1 MIKTKD
7 MFNSLASTLLQK
19 ASSRV
24 VSDIGRGSLAS
35 TSAVGQK
42 TLSAMYQQ
50 NHHLGVPGP
59 GFRDVGFRVYSQNEE
74 DGLLHFIFSII
85 GTTNKRCV
93 EVCAGN
99 GMENNTANLVLNHRW
114 IALMFDGSEANIGSS
129 RDFFAHHP
137 DSAISPPSVVQAW
150 ITRDNINS
158 LIEGHGFKGPIDLF
172 SLDMDGVDYWVWEAL
187 TCVDPRVVILEC
199 NHLWGPGPSVTVPYS
214 ETFVCEYT
222 QYGSD
227 YAGASLGAFVKLGR
241 KKGYRFVG
249 TNATATNAFFV
260 KQDIVSSWLPE
271 VDIAMC
277 FDHPRAQFGI
287 NVRLP
292 KVKNKAWVEV

>member
-1 MIKTKD
+1 MLKG
-7 MFNSLASTLLQK
+7 LASRFLQK

-24 VSDIGRGSLAS
+24 VSELQMGTLGS

-42 TLSAMYQQ
+42 TLAALYQQ
-50 NHHLGVPGP
+50 NHHLGVPAP
-59 GFRDVGFRVYSQNEE
+59 GFRDVGFRVHSQNEE
-74 DGLLHFIFSII
+74 DGILHFIFSII

-99 GMENNTANLVLNHRW
+99 GIENNTANLVLNHRW
-114 IALMFDGSEANIGSS
+114 IGLMFDGSQPNIDAA
-129 RDFFAHHP
+129 RDFFAQHP
-137 DSAISPPSVVQAW
+137 DSAIAPPTIVKAW
-150 ITRDNINS
+150 ITRENINS
-158 LIEGHGFKGPIDLF
+158 LIEDNGFKGSIDLF
-172 SLDMDGVDYWVWEAL
+172 SLDIDGVDYWVWESL
-187 TCVDPRVVILEC
+187 TCIDPRVVVLEC
-199 NHLWGPGPSVTVPYS
+199 NHLWGPGPCVTVPYS
-214 ETFVCEYT
+214 ESFVCEYT
-222 QYGSD
+222 QHGSD

-271 VDIAMC
+271 AEMATC

-287 NVRLP
+287 KVRLP
-292 KVKNKAWVEV
+292 KVKDKKWVEV